1 MNVIFIF
8 DYGHG
13 LETPGKKSPDGK
25 LKEAAYVR
33 EIGSMIVNKLDDF
46 GFPTHVLVPEN
57 HDVPLATRV
66 SRVNSLVRNNPENQ
80 YFLISLHVNA
90 AGMGKSWT
98 KANGWSVYVS
108 PKASSY
114 SKELAEIL
122 TSNAQ
127 DQNLKVRKEYP
138 NLGYWTKNLYI
149 LTKTLCPAV
158 LTENLFMDNL
168 EDCNFL
174 LSEEGKEKIMNL
186 HVYSIMDFLHYE

>member
-33 EIGSMIVNKLDDF
+33 EIGSMIVNKLGDF

-98 KANGWSVYVS
+98 KANGWSVFVS
-108 PKASSY
+108 PKASTY
-114 SKELAEIL
+114 SKELAETL
-122 TSNAQ
+122 SSNAQ
-127 DQNLKVRKEYP
+127 EQGLKVRREYP
-138 NLGYWTKNLYI
+138 KLGYWSRNFYI

-158 LTENLFMDNL
+158 LTENLFMDNQ